1 MAPPPAR
8 PALAWPAAG
17 LPTNI
22 NIPNNLNIG
31 HTCVQIRE
39 SVVKVVDGVSFG
51 VRGVK
56 LLFADIGAA
65 GKLFWRAVRGE

>member
-1 MAPPPAR
+1 MAAAPPP
-8 PALAWPAAG
+8 G
-17 LPTNI
+17 LPCTRLHQDFQQT
-22 NIPNNLNIG
+22 PTTPTTLTLDK
-31 HTCVQIRE
+31 HVQIRE